1 MRNPTRMSRV
11 RSRNRQGSAVVE
23 FAITAPVLF
32 IILFGMI
39 EMGRAL
45 MIKQLLSNAARDGA
59 RSAILEG
66 SSAEDVEQTVLSYLG
81 GSKIGG
87 AKVSVTPSP
96 LTLAQG
102 GDPVTV
108 SISVPFN
115 EVSWLPTPKYLS
127 GVTLEETVIMRRE
140 VFTSSGE
147 ADEVDVEL

>member
-1 MRNPTRMSRV
+1 MSRV
-11 RSRNRQGSAVVE
+11 RSRNLKGSAVVE

-127 GVTLEETVIMRRE
+127 GVALEETVIMRRE
-140 VFTSSGE
+140 VFTSSRE